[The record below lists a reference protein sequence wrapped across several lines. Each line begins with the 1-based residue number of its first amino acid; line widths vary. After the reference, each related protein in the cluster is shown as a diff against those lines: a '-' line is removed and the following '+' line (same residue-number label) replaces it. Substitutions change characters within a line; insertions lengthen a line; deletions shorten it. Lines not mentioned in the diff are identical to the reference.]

1 MTTPQP
7 TVAGAGEMCRLTVY
21 GPASRIELAVPAYV
35 PLADLLPTFL
45 THLGGD
51 LATTGLAHGG
61 WVLQRLG
68 EPALDED
75 LGTAALGL
83 YDGDSV
89 HLRPRADQLPPV
101 DFDDLV
107 DGVATGIAGR
117 ADGWR
122 PELTRR
128 ALLGLL
134 GVLLAYGLALVPGTG
149 SGTRAAVLAG
159 GAALVLVLAAGA
171 ASRAVGDAAAARIL
185 AAGGIGYAALAGLT
199 TPAGADPAPAGPH
212 LLTAGGLVGAGVA
225 AAVAGLLAYAL
236 TGTDGPLWTA
246 LGLAGGIAATSA
258 ALVPVAG
265 VSAAGAAAVGLILA
279 LVAGV
284 AVPMFAARVAGLR
297 IASLPT
303 SAAEFQTDIDPVPSR
318 EVLDRTAA
326 ADRYVG
332 ALYLGLG
339 AATAGFLLVLA
350 HAAGWAPPALAGA
363 AAGLLLLHAR
373 ELRTARQRLS
383 ALVPGLLGALAV
395 VWSQATGPDRRLA
408 AVLALAAAVAVVA
421 LLARTL
427 PGARLL
433 PHWGRVA
440 DIGHLAAAVALVPL
454 ALAVLD
460 LFARARNHSG

>member
-1 MTTPQP
+1 MTTPQIA
-7 TVAGAGEMCRLTVY
+7 TTGSGEMCRLTVY

-45 THLGGD
+45 AHLGGE
-51 LATTGLAHGG
+51 LPTTGLAHGG

-68 EPALDED
+68 EPALDDD

-107 DGVATGIAGR
+107 DGVATGIADR
-117 ADGWR
+117 RDGWR

-128 ALLGLL
+128 TLLGLL
-134 GVLLAYGLALVPGTG
+134 AVLLAFGLALVPGAG
-149 SGTRAAVLAG
+149 SGSRTAVLAG
-159 GAALVLVLAAGA
+159 VAALVLILAAGA
-171 ASRAVGDAAAARIL
+171 ASRAVGDAAGGRLL
-185 AAGGIGYAALAGLT
+185 AVGGVGYAALAGLT
-199 TPAGADPAPAGPH
+199 TPAGADPSPTGLH
-212 LLTAGGLVGAGVA
+212 LFTAGGTIGAGAA
-225 AAVAGLLAYAL
+225 AAVAGVLAYFL

-246 LGLAGGIAATSA
+246 AALGGGIVAVAA

-265 VSAAGAAAVGLILA
+265 ASAAGAAAVGLILT
-279 LVAGV
+279 LVAGIG
-284 AVPMFAARVAGLR
+284 VPTFAARTAGLR

-318 EVLDRTAA
+318 DVLDRTVL

-339 AATAGFLLVLA
+339 AAAAGFLLVLA
-350 HAAGWAPPALAGA
+350 AAPGWAAPTLAGA
-363 AAGLLLLHAR
+363 AAALLLLHAR

-383 ALVPGLLGALAV
+383 ALVPAVLGALAV
-395 VWSQATGPDRRLA
+395 VWSQTAGPDRREFAVIGLA
-408 AVLALAAAVAVVA
+408 AVIAVVA
-421 LLARTL
+421 LLGRAL
-427 PGARLL
+427 PGKRLL

-440 DIGHLAAAVALVPL
+440 DITHTAAAISLVPL